1 MNDPNLHIHDNLSWL
16 RRANHLTIEEVAGK
30 IGVSRQAVSK
40 WEAGETVPDILNCDA
55 LAALYDVSV
64 DDLLHH
70 DRNESNSPIAP
81 KGKYIF
87 GTVKIGERGQVVI
100 PKQARDKLNL
110 KIGDQLV
117 VLVDETPGS
126 QGVALVPSELFLET
140 ARQIMENFT
149 SRKDGD

>member
-1 MNDPNLHIHDNLSWL
+1 MNNSNLHIGENLVWL
-16 RRANHLTIEEVAGK
+16 RKHHRLTIEEVAGK

-40 WEAGETVPDILNCDA
+40 WEAGETVPDVLNCDA

-64 DDLLHH
+64 DDLLHYNH
-70 DRNESNSPIAP
+70 NEEKMPIAP

-87 GTVKIGERGQVVI
+87 GTVKIGERGQIVI
-100 PKQARDKLNL
+100 PKQARDKLHL

-126 QGVALVPSELFLET
+126 QGVAFVPSELFLET
-140 ARQIMENFT
+140 ARQIMENF
-149 SRKDGD
+149 SPRKDGE

>member
-1 MNDPNLHIHDNLSWL
+1 MNCQNYYISENLAWL
-16 RRANHLTIEEVAGK
+16 RKHHQMTIEEVAAK

-40 WEAGETVPDILNCDA
+40 WEAGETVPDLVNCDA
-55 LAALYDVSV
+55 LAALYNVSV

-70 DRNESNSPIAP
+70 NRDEKNMPIAP

-87 GTVKIGERGQVVI
+87 GTVKIGERGQIVI

-117 VLVDETPGS
+117 VLVDETPGA
-126 QGVALVPSELFLET
+126 QGVAFVPSELFLET
-140 ARQIMENFT
+140 ARQIMENF
-149 SRKDGD
+149 SARKGEE